1 MHHNGVDADAP
12 DRALR
17 EFERRLKIVVF
28 ECLGGLGR
36 ISSTITT
43 LSAVLR
49 AELHL
54 AAIVVCQL
62 LFGPLLLS
70 AYSISLD
77 LSKRGHPLA
86 AGSASLEMA
95 LSARVSL

>member
-1 MHHNGVDADAP
+1 MHHNGDDAGAT

-17 EFERRLKIVVF
+17 EFERRPKIAASNAWGS
-28 ECLGGLGR
+28 LGC
-36 ISSTITT
+36 ISRGTT
-43 LSAVLR
+43 TVSAVLR

-70 AYSISLD
+70 TYSISLD
-77 LSKRGHPLA
+77 LSKRGHP
-86 AGSASLEMA
+86 AGSTSLEMA